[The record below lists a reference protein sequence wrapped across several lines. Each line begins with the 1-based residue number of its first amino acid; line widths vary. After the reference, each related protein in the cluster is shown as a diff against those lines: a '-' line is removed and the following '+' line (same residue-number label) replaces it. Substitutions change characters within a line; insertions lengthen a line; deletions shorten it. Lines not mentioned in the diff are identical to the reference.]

1 MANFLN
7 PNNVLNTLI
16 YHFVTPWNLMEIYK
30 YVVHAGGGL
39 PGLYDIL
46 GYYNPIEQPDEGLED
61 ASVKSVILH

>member
-1 MANFLN
+1 
-7 PNNVLNTLI
+7 
-16 YHFVTPWNLMEIYK
+16 MEIYK